1 MTGRK
6 VKRRILFYDKIIM
19 QKYFDLLLE
28 LLRPEDDDFIIE
40 EKKKLSATAKKLEE
54 RWDKNLRIAH
64 KVWFIFEA
72 YEDLLN
78 EKITLDEFLA
88 TWDITSERNISKPT
102 KSSIK
107 VINWIIEW
115 KNNDENTLFILDSIS
130 FVSLAKKDKET
141 IQNRAKNHNCELVF
155 C

>member
-1 MTGRK
+1 
-6 VKRRILFYDKIIM
+6 M

-28 LLRPEDDDFIIE
+28 LLLPEDDDFVME

-54 RWDKNLRIAH
+54 RWDKNLEIAH

-88 TWDITSERNISKPT
+88 TWDITSERNISQSSE
-102 KSSIK
+102 SSIE
-107 VINWIIEW
+107 VLNWIIEW
-115 KNNDENTLFILDSIS
+115 KNEDKNTLFILDSIS
-130 FVSLAKKDKET
+130 FASLAKKDKET
-141 IQNRAKNHNCELVF
+141 IQNLAKNHNCELIF